1 MKAGIEMGRDRKEIK
16 KTVKKIVVGILVVA
30 IICNNFEAI
39 VAFFD
44 KVSFGT
50 VEATFSQKST
60 NLSKQNTQVEKKESA
75 ALEPM
80 VDRTSNISEQ
90 ESDKTNSTEVITT
103 SGEVPTEV
111 TETPEPTEELTI
123 TPELSPEIEEE
134 IIEEEI
140 MADVSELPDDV
151 ADLRKNQVYNLY
163 TRADVLKLQE
173 LSHNSSLKGF
183 TFQFAQYEKKSNV
196 WDFTAITGFTGFGC
210 EEYPFQGNI
219 QEYYQTGV
227 VFKMNRP
234 MFDYLGSGA
243 KVVNFNITL
252 TNATSGIANCLV
264 LSEEAQVTYS
274 NVKIAGNVLNSS
286 ANVNEGA
293 AGAVYGTVTT
303 AGDATAQREIKID
316 GNGINVTGITK
327 VRGIIAGGY
336 IGQTR
341 GNVKLSVSSGSNVA
355 AAVSAVD
362 VQGSIAGGIVG
373 KLGNGSSFQVLS
385 AITVNNKVGYDADK
399 ITVAGISVGGVIGV
413 CDNATVLSE
422 KEVVRDNSVKT
433 GRTYA
438 GGYIGHAI
446 NSTVTISDFQ
456 LNRVVF
462 AGVYI
467 GGNPEMYAGGVI
479 GKYESTRTDT
489 ALTVS
494 NIGIAD
500 RVLISA
506 GEQGYADKDNRAGG
520 IAGAII
526 GDNITITDIN
536 STNATRKF
544 LLRLDRR
551 AYNNQDSENLAQR
564 GTVGGIAGEIT
575 GKNVLVSDVSVTFD
589 STHLISGSSIGG
601 IFGKTGENSR
611 IKLNN
616 ITIGDYAI
624 YLQQWNM
631 IPTYAGGIIGKVS
644 EGNLIVLDGTIDVS
658 GMSPYFYNAG
668 GKDAANIVSTKRGYV
683 AGQQT
688 ESVIYLEQGAE
699 IKHNDLVNGLET
711 DSTEWDRDY
720 YNKNWGTT
728 LDDVGT
734 YGGIYKNVVDNND
747 PVIKYDAPQGS
758 EITGSLT
765 YDSTDQTYQINSDA
779 DALRL
784 AIALNTFNGQDTEY
798 SLRFAASCFQ
808 TGATGKELLSSNYQ
822 INSDLDFNTT
832 GIFSLTRSDSTNYEF
847 SGNVKGSIIH
857 TTLLGK
863 DIYPTI
869 TLNTIS
875 KQSYGGLFTKINGGD
890 TGSVFENFNLDG
902 KMYYLLNGGGLANFA
917 SGNLTIRNVN
927 TSIAIR
933 NSSVV
938 YTVSYE
944 PAKYGGLLGMY
955 ETGDSKITISDCE
968 IAPEFTNLRTQ
979 QMTGGMIGYI
989 KTKNTAVT
997 AENISISN
1005 VTVKTQISAGKLFEY
1020 GYGNNY
1026 YDQVRAGGMIGYIG
1040 YDVINNFSNGYGNLG
1055 GHYTDATYAIM
1066 GLNDI
1071 TVEDAKMDMSTVV
1084 NNKDFI
1090 RATGGLLGYNW
1101 NNIEVTVDGILK
1113 VDNSEINSLG
1123 RVGGLITSL
1132 VGKLEFQGEVDLDGL
1147 AMKNC
1152 SSTKW
1157 SYSSFLVG
1165 DGRMAMITL
1174 TADKYKIDKTHVS
1187 YTNYDKFDEIVG
1199 ITYSLQ
1205 GDYINRNNS
1214 DLRGSGTETYAG
1226 SGSCD
1231 NMGIV
1236 NIILPEFSGM
1246 TTAGYNSY
1254 ENQVVTVDNKY
1265 TRYYYNLFLTKQE
1278 TNADTRY
1285 AIKYDYQ
1292 PVVVGTTVVIDSPED
1307 LMLWSLYRNSNSNI
1321 KRFLK
1326 PYFVNASGSA
1336 TNVPNK
1342 VELTGTLD
1350 MKGYSYYPC
1359 SGSSQEVS
1367 GKNNATIVFYAE
1379 DIDAGEKA
1387 AHTQTNIQK
1396 LTSNANR
1403 QHYMMHG
1410 GVFAS
1415 SLKLTVN
1422 KTDGDTLTLQGT
1434 VANLGNLS
1442 GALVVNYLGGNSVI
1456 NGIVLDGVRLAN
1468 YKDQA
1473 AGLMLSNVVDRI
1485 TVKDSVNGNKETTID
1500 TDVKV
1505 KKITT
1510 TQVYDTNTT
1519 LAAGA
1524 LIGQVGSST
1533 AVDYDIRFSDMQI
1546 DDRAYVSSGGSDS
1559 NHVFRYAS
1567 FIYNYDSVDNSS
1579 INKSFGLY
1587 TFTKADADSGNVT
1600 YGEEIKDGVG
1610 YLDMDADAALQ
1621 EKIAN
1626 AAAGKY
1632 LPYTYITKDIFVNP
1646 RNGNITQGCGT
1657 YEDPYIISSA
1667 KQLLTLYCYLTG
1679 SDAYY
1684 GIFSVEDENNKG
1696 WTVNKFANGNPEGRC
1711 DTTADGHTQ
1720 VSFETD
1726 NTGKVKEEFP
1736 TRDELRSA
1744 YYKITKDINLSVYQ
1758 DANDK
1763 VMGENFSGIGSSAYP
1778 FAGVVIGDKDSTG
1791 DKPTITLPKNIESS
1805 DVRYWENYGL
1815 FQYVKGAVVK
1825 NIHIQTLQEAGE
1837 SQKILISEAGGGVAA
1852 NVVGGDNIIDSVSVN
1867 MGFNVETNTDKAG
1880 TVYSSTTMAGAY
1892 VGYVKHGS
1900 VIIRNMEK
1908 SDIEKYD
1915 IGYLVNNTRTVVDSQ
1930 ERSNFKKCSR
1940 LIGFVADG
1948 AVIYEGAVTTGADAY
1963 VYEKEN
1969 FGFTDSFPLSDTF
1982 PLINGNRLKDAVAT
1996 NKITVTGDP
2005 DTGFH
2010 LTIYNTEQLEVAAL
2024 ALNTDAFAIYN
2035 TGSRDTTHV
2044 NGYDYTALCRK
2055 AQYNAVGCKEQLENK
2070 TISEAQKQD
2079 YNQAINYD
2087 DSYAN
2092 GYYPYL
2098 YQYMDFQGLS
2108 ATGADEYKTTLA
2120 KIAVTQK
2127 TETDTTKNIT
2137 KIVGLL
2143 NGETSAALDT
2153 ESMESAISAKCVLYQ
2168 GDAVTTYN
2176 LYNEAETTPGADATL
2191 YNLAA
2196 YEGAFRG
2203 FGALYEADSN
2213 RYSVFK
2219 ANFDGHGA
2227 SVTMK
2232 MQRDWDATIATTGMF
2247 NNLQTYR
2254 KADEND
2260 SQDLGGFSIKN
2271 ITILNSTFEGSATA
2285 TNTTIG
2291 AVAGQVKG
2299 TWQFENISLKRT
2311 AESKDSDGNLV
2322 PDISGNMYAGGLIG
2336 CINYY
2341 RYNDKSDANS
2351 SYEPLALSNQE
2362 ITLINCGV
2370 EGNSGSRCVINA
2382 DNNCGG
2388 IIGFVEGYTSRTPYN
2403 ICTYYG
2409 ILKLTNCFARYSDV
2423 KINANK
2429 GAVGGYIGMVG
2440 YCYNVADSRT
2450 DFNSGWG
2457 VSRGTLT
2464 ITQEEN
2470 LTEYTLEN
2478 VTVSNDTS
2486 NGNATPVCAGGVVGA
2501 IYSIYGNSAYPQYQS
2516 TTTVTVNGIKA
2527 NDIAVIST
2535 GNADSVKQGTGGIIG
2550 FLWTHKAE
2558 IADVSVSNAEI
2569 RAELPGTNYSNP
2581 AGGLVGRPLTNIMD
2595 IYDCQVSDSTIY
2607 TKYNG
2612 AGGFVGNSEVTNS
2625 NTGLIIASK
2634 DGGSGN
2640 LIKNTTVWSEKYY
2653 AGGVVAQQANR
2664 QCKKWDFTNISVQ
2677 GSSIYAGVSS
2687 LEEDKMQYAINNLY
2701 QSGGIAGYA
2710 SANVPEVNITDI
2722 NIGEGSKLAGSYVG
2736 GLVAA
2741 IEGQKLTLNGDI
2753 YVGCKKETDA
2763 SGTAT
2768 VKDDTTAT
2776 VIFGGRYTG
2785 GLFGT
2790 ESVTTTVNSK
2800 ADIRIHNTKLGGYCM
2815 TNSYS
2820 AMVGGIAGQKSGNN
2834 CVTKY
2839 DNFELK
2845 DCVIAGRGSQD
2856 NPTWILLGGIY
2867 GYINQTSKNYF
2878 YHPVFTNNSI
2888 GYGNEVKNLTALS
2901 NLTTDSDEIKL
2912 LVGNNGTQSIH
2923 SGDASLTIT
2932 EKTIGKYAF
2941 GMGTYFGS
2949 NNSSGHTY
2957 VLRPELTYDNS
2968 FTGNRP
2974 VTDCGMTT
2982 PSTADTTYDGV
2993 YGVGNPYSWRK
3004 NVHIIYFEPGADAA
3018 QDVITDSNLIIEGED
3033 EYLYGSR
3040 ETIFQKYKSLGDTS
3054 TTKDLLDAYRL
3065 NVNMQGD
3072 RMLNYYDTCVN
3083 RNANKYNNFPV
3094 LVIDGKSEQEVLDSV
3109 AGMLT
3114 NVGGIGSSASS
3125 PLSTDVLTVKCQSA
3139 KITSDGKIVKNSKQS
3154 SVTASNNK
3162 LSHTAYYDDAI
3173 QETDASGN
3181 LVDGKYGYT
3190 ITLVT
3195 YTYGWIGADGTRKSE
3210 TIYLPVYMVE
3220 RVSLYSDLRI
3230 MEGEQYSMTAAK
3242 SNTTAYKGDVYV
3254 SNDSSFTL
3262 FAEFAYNSTRK
3273 KDKYKNRVLKKSLNL
3288 KQIDANNKKIDV
3300 AYPEGMKF
3308 TLVNAATGKAY
3319 YYTVPEGNT
3328 STSISFDDFFQG
3340 DTVASI
3346 GNLTKEQ
3353 TQYVYNG
3360 KTITDTVANGFGLEQ
3375 YFIYVDNSQAKI
3387 PKTAIYYLE
3396 LSTDDNP
3403 EDELAYFDRNQADD
3417 IKFIWQPSMSIG
3429 FYNVNSEN
3437 YKDVN
3442 GSQEYGYDS
3451 DRSTKT
3457 DVNGAITNS
3466 SSITIDTSF
3475 QVKAEQVYWD
3485 AKNDISSVFIDSKNS
3500 SKYVD
3505 IAIYLVDPTTLET
3518 LTLPPGTNIIVGDRR
3533 EPSVDKSVIY
3543 TYKDSNIRIPLD
3555 DIKSNL
3561 GGYNYESNQENRTSF
3576 QDSTGQDVY
3585 SYRTITLDF
3594 TNADLDDY
3602 VDVENYTIRLELW
3615 RSSDPEYPLG
3625 GDRLE
3630 TYDFSVPCYGKKEEA
3645 VSINV
3650 DQDKLMNLGI
3660 NTYQQTTS
3668 DYEIPFVTKLDFSGM
3683 IKNDKESD
3691 IERCANRN
3699 YLVSYRILKKVKQS
3713 DGTYAY
3719 EGVAASDSDTTT
3731 VGDALNMQLAI
3742 EDGGVGTT
3750 VEELTRTQVNGQ
3762 CVYTMVRKFSK
3773 DEIKQGNSSEN
3784 TKYAV
3789 SWGTLL
3795 QVDTTNI
3802 EAKDYSNYQVEVR
3815 VVPFDGTDADYTT
3828 NKNNA
3833 LDSIFAAPDN
3843 LLDYS
3848 IYNIARIKTTS

>member
-30 IICNNFEAI
+30 IICNNFEA
-39 VAFFD
+39 VVNFFD

-336 IGQTR
+336 IGQTK

-385 AITVNNKVGYDADK
+385 AITVNNKVGHDADRNN
-399 ITVAGISVGGVIGV
+399 VAGISVGGVIGV

-506 GEQGYADKDNRAGG
+506 GEQEYPDKDNRAGG

-616 ITIGDYAI
+616 ITIGSYAI
-624 YLQQWNM
+624 YGQQYA
-631 IPTYAGGIIGKVS
+631 PTYAGGIIGKVA
-644 EGNLIVLDGTIDVS
+644 EGSLIALDGTIDVS
-658 GMSPYFYNAG
+658 GMSPYFYNAS
-668 GKDAANIVSTKRGYV
+668 GKDASWIAGTKRGYV

-734 YGGIYKNVVDNND
+734 YGGIYKNVVDNNE

-765 YDSTDQTYQINSDA
+765 YDSAAQTYQINSDA

-808 TGATGKELLSSNYQ
+808 TGATGKELLSTNYQ

-832 GIFSLTRSDSTNYEF
+832 GIFSLTRNDSTDYEF
-847 SGNVKGSIIH
+847 SGNVKGSVIR

-869 TLNTIS
+869 TLNIIS
-875 KQSYGGLFTKINGGD
+875 KQSYGGLFTKVNGGD
-890 TGSVFENFNLDG
+890 TGSVFENFNING

-917 SGNLTIRNVN
+917 SGNLTVKNVN

-955 ETGDSKITISDCE
+955 ETGDNKITISDCE

-997 AENISISN
+997 TENINISN
-1005 VTVKTQISAGKLFEY
+1005 VTVKTQISAGKFFEY
-1020 GYGNNY
+1020 GYGSNY
-1026 YDQVRAGGMIGYIG
+1026 YDQIRAGGMIGYIG
-1040 YDVINNFSNGYGNLG
+1040 YDVTKDFSNGYGSLG
-1055 GHYTDATYAIM
+1055 GSYTDATYAIM

-1101 NNIEVTVDGILK
+1101 NNIEVTVDGTLK

-1132 VGKLEFQGEVDLDGL
+1132 AGKLEFQGEIDLDGL

-1152 SSTKW
+1152 SSAKW

-1174 TADKYKIDKTHVS
+1174 TADKYKIDKNHVS

-1199 ITYSLQ
+1199 ITYGLQ
-1205 GDYINRNNS
+1205 DNNINVYNS
-1214 DLRGSGTETYAG
+1214 GMKDSGTETYAG
-1226 SGSCD
+1226 FGSCD
-1231 NMGIV
+1231 DMGIV

-1246 TTAGYNSY
+1246 GTSGYNSY
-1254 ENQVVTVDNKY
+1254 ENQVVTGDNKL

-1285 AIKYDYQ
+1285 EIKYDYQ

-1422 KTDGDTLTLQGT
+1422 GTDGYTLTLQGT

-1442 GALVVNYLGGNSVI
+1442 GALVVNYLAGNCAINSV
-1456 NGIVLDGVRLAN
+1456 VLDGLRLAE
-1468 YKDQA
+1468 YKNTKS
-1473 AGLMLSNVVDRI
+1473 AGLMLSNIIDKVTRQDGRV
-1485 TVKDSVNGNKETTID
+1485 SSYD
-1500 TDVKV
+1500 TDVNV

-1510 TQVYDTNTT
+1510 KNYSDNTI
-1519 LAAGA
+1519 LAAAA

-1533 AVDYDIRFSDMQI
+1533 ANNCDVRFSDI
-1546 DDRAYVSSGGSDS
+1546 EVDGRAYSSSGGSDS
-1559 NHVFRYAS
+1559 NHIFRYAS
-1567 FIYNYDSVDNSS
+1567 FIYNYDSIDNAS
-1579 INKSFGLY
+1579 INKCFGLY

-1610 YLDMDADAALQ
+1610 YFDMDADTALQ

-1626 AAAGKY
+1626 AVAGKY
-1632 LPYTYITKDIFVNP
+1632 LPYTYITKDIYVNP
-1646 RNGNITQGCGT
+1646 RNGNLTEGCGT

-1679 SDAYY
+1679 LNAYD
-1684 GIFSVEDENNKG
+1684 GIFSIGDGSNQG
-1696 WTVNKFANGNPEGRC
+1696 WTVNKFANGNSEGRC
-1711 DTTADGHTQ
+1711 DATADGHIQ
-1720 VSFETD
+1720 VSFKKD
-1726 NTGKVKEEFP
+1726 NTGKVNEEFP

-1763 VMGENFSGIGSSAYP
+1763 VMGENFSGIGSIEYP
-1778 FAGVVIGDKDSTG
+1778 FAGVMIGDKGNTG
-1791 DKPTITLPKNIESS
+1791 GKPTITLPKNIESS

-1825 NIHIQTLQEAGE
+1825 NIHIQTVPEAGE
-1837 SQKILISEAGGGVAA
+1837 NTKIFVSGVGGGVAA
-1852 NVVGGDNIIDSVSVN
+1852 NVVGGDNIIDNVSVD
-1867 MGFNVETNTDKAG
+1867 MGFNVKADTNKAG

-1900 VIIRNMEK
+1900 VIVRNMEK

-1915 IGYLVNNTRTVVDSQ
+1915 IGYLVNNTRTVVDTQ

-1963 VYEKEN
+1963 VYEEEN

-2005 DTGFH
+2005 DTGFN

-2079 YNQAINYD
+2079 YSQAINYD
-2087 DSYAN
+2087 DSYEN

-2098 YQYMDFQGLS
+2098 YQYMDFQGVS
-2108 ATGADEYKTTLA
+2108 ATGADTLA
-2120 KIAVTQK
+2120 KIAATQK
-2127 TETDTTKNIT
+2127 TETDTAKNIT
-2137 KIVGLL
+2137 KVVGLL
-2143 NGETSAALDT
+2143 NGETSAALDP
-2153 ESMESAISAKCVLYQ
+2153 ESTQSGISEKCVLYK

-2176 LYNEAETTPGADATL
+2176 LYNKSENTTGDATL
-2191 YNLAA
+2191 YDLAA
-2196 YEGAFRG
+2196 YGRAFRG
-2203 FGALYEADSN
+2203 FGALYEDNNN

-2232 MQRDWDATIATTGMF
+2232 LDRDWDTTIATTGMF

-2254 KADEND
+2254 KANEND

-2271 ITILNSTFEGSATA
+2271 FTILNSTFGSSTTA
-2285 TNTTIG
+2285 TNTTTG
-2291 AVAGQVKG
+2291 ALAGQVKG
-2299 TWQFENISLKRT
+2299 SWQFENVSLKRT
-2311 AESKDSDGNLV
+2311 AESKDSDGNV
-2322 PDISGNMYAGGLIG
+2322 IPDVSGNMYTGGLIG
-2336 CINYY
+2336 CIDYY
-2341 RYNDKSDANS
+2341 RYNNNS
-2351 SYEPLALSNQE
+2351 NNYEPLALSNQK

-2370 EGNSGSRCVINA
+2370 EGNSTNRCVISG
-2382 DNNCGG
+2382 DNHSGG
-2388 IIGFVEGYTSRTPYN
+2388 IIGYIEGCSSTTGWNTWSHFGE
-2403 ICTYYG
+2403 IQ
-2409 ILKLTNCFARYSDV
+2409 LTNCFAKYSDV
-2423 KINANK
+2423 KLNTNK
-2429 GAVGGYIGMVG
+2429 GSVGGYIGSAG
-2440 YCYNVADSRT
+2440 YCYSPKDS
-2450 DFNSGWG
+2450 NAGWG
-2457 VSRGTLT
+2457 VSRGMLT
-2464 ITQEEN
+2464 ITQEDSV
-2470 LTEYTLEN
+2470 TGYTLDH
-2478 VTVSNDTS
+2478 VTVKNDSS
-2486 NGNATPVCAGGVVGA
+2486 NGDNTTVAAGGVVGSV
-2501 IYSIYGNSAYPQYQS
+2501 YSYYNNNSYPQYAA
-2516 TTTVTVNGIKA
+2516 TVTITGVKA
-2527 NDIAVIST
+2527 NEIQVTST
-2535 GNADSVKQGTGGIIG
+2535 GSSTGTAGKLGTGGIVG
-2550 FLWTHKAE
+2550 YLWTHKAE
-2558 IADVSVSNAEI
+2558 ISDVSISNAEI
-2569 RAELPGTNYSNP
+2569 RAELPGTTNYSNP
-2581 AGGLVGRPLTNIMD
+2581 AGGLVGRPFTNIMD

-2612 AGGFVGNSEVTNS
+2612 AGGFVGNSEVTDS
-2625 NTGLIIASK
+2625 NTGLIIDSK

-2640 LIKNTTVWSEKYY
+2640 LIKNTTVWSGKYY

-2664 QCKKWDFTNISVQ
+2664 ACRKWDFTNISVQ

-2687 LEEDKMQYAINNLY
+2687 LDESKMQYATNNLY
-2701 QSGGIAGYA
+2701 QAGGIAGYA

-2722 NIGEGSKLAGSYVG
+2722 NVGEGSKLAGSYVG

-2785 GLFGT
+2785 GVFGT
-2790 ESVTTTVNSK
+2790 ESVTSTVNSK
-2800 ADIRIHNTKLGGYCM
+2800 ADIRIHNTKLGGYSM
-2815 TNSYS
+2815 TNSHS

-2856 NPTWILLGGIY
+2856 NPAWILLGGIY

-2878 YHPVFTNNSI
+2878 YHPKFINNSI
-2888 GYGNEVKNLTALS
+2888 GYDGEVKNLTALS
-2901 NLTTDSDEIKL
+2901 NLTTASDEVKL
-2912 LVGNNGTQSIH
+2912 LVGNDGTKSIH
-2923 SGDASLTIT
+2923 SADTSLRIT
-2932 EKTIGKYAF
+2932 EKSIGKYAY
-2941 GMGTYFGS
+2941 GMGTYIGR
-2949 NNSSGHTY
+2949 NDAGGHTY
-2957 VLRPELTYDNS
+2957 VLRPELIYDSS

-2974 VTDCGMTT
+2974 VTDCGMST

-2993 YGVGNPYSWRK
+2993 YGVGSTYSWRK
-3004 NVHIIYFEPGADAA
+3004 NVHIIYFEPGSDAA
-3018 QDVITDSNLIIEGED
+3018 QDVVTDSSLITEGED

-3040 ETIFQKYKSLGDTS
+3040 ENIFQKYKSLGDTS
-3054 TTKDLLDAYRL
+3054 TTRELLRAYRL

-3139 KITSDGKIVKNSKQS
+3139 KITSDGKIVKNNKQS
-3154 SVTASNNK
+3154 SVTVSNNK

-3181 LVDGKYGYT
+3181 PVVGKYEYT

-3195 YTYGWIGADGTRKSE
+3195 YTYGWTGADGIRKSE

-3220 RVSLYSDLRI
+3220 RVGMYSDLRI

-3328 STSISFDDFFQG
+3328 STSLSFNDFLQG

-3346 GNLTKEQ
+3346 GNLAKEQ

-3396 LSTDDNP
+3396 LSTDDNS
-3403 EDELAYFDRNQADD
+3403 EDELAYFDRNEADD

-3437 YKDVN
+3437 YKDIN
-3442 GSQEYGYDS
+3442 GSQEYGYDPA
-3451 DRSTKT
+3451 RSTKT

-3466 SSITIDTSF
+3466 SSITIDTSL

-3500 SKYVD
+3500 SKYID
-3505 IAIYLVDPTTLET
+3505 MAIYLVDPTTLET
-3518 LTLPPGTNIIVGDRR
+3518 LTLPVGTNIIMGDRR

-3543 TYKDSNIRIPLD
+3543 PYKDSNIRIPLD

-3561 GGYNYESNQENRTSF
+3561 GGYNYEGAQENRTSF

-3585 SYRTITLDF
+3585 SYRTLTLDF

-3660 NTYQQTTS
+3660 NTYQQTTT
-3668 DYEIPFVTKLDFSGM
+3668 DYVIPFVTKLDFSGM

-3699 YLVSYRILKKVKQS
+3699 YLVSYRILKKVKQA

-3719 EGVAASDSDTTT
+3719 EGVAASDSDSTS

-3795 QVDTTNI
+3795 RADTTNI

-3833 LDSIFAAPDN
+3833 LDSIFVAPDN

-3848 IYNIARIKTTS
+3848 IYNIARIKTTSYK